1 MKHRTV
7 LSAIGLAL
15 AAAAFATPAIAA
27 PSEACDTASVQAMA
41 PPGATV
47 TSAVREY
54 SGLCRVNGYVT
65 TTNPGPNRVLFV
77 MALPD
82 AFNGRYV
89 YLGVGGA
96 AGALPN
102 MQPNLL
108 AKGYALAGSDGGTG
122 AKTGSDFSFQSDPA
136 KSLDFS
142 WRGVHVTAL
151 ATQQITR
158 AYYKREQMWRYISGC
173 SGGGNMGRTNAQ
185 RFGKGDFDGFLVGAV
200 AWPASLTMVNFFRIE
215 RHLQTH
221 PEGWIPP
228 ELTKKASAAILAAYD
243 ASDGATDGIIA
254 DQRNIDR
261 FDIDILRRVGFTPAQ
276 IETFNLIRE
285 PYKFPSGGL
294 RGDGFQPG
302 YSMTDISGW
311 SAFLLGRT
319 PPPWPS
325 TAAQSAPALIGS
337 GVPFAY
343 VMVDSKARAFAP
355 GTDFWTVS
363 DFARVLPLA
372 TNGGRDLPAGD
383 TMDHAK
389 LDASGAKMILYHGS
403 NDQADSYLD
412 TLLAYDVISKRYPNS
427 ANWLRTFVIPG
438 MLHCRG
444 GSGPTDADEQL
455 LEKLVSWVEKGEAP
469 DSVTANRMTPDK
481 GIDRRFLICA
491 EPRRARLNAPGLDPN
506 DAKNWNCGR

>member
-1 MKHRTV
+1 MKHRAV
-7 LSAIGLAL
+7 LSATGLAL
-15 AAAAFATPAIAA
+15 AAAAFAKPASAA
-27 PSEACDTASVQAMA
+27 PSEACDTETVQAMA
-41 PPGATV
+41 PAGATV
-47 TSAVREY
+47 AFAARE
-54 SGLCRVNGYVT
+54 GAICRISGYVT
-65 TTNPGPNRVLFV
+65 TTKPGPNRVLFQ

-82 AFNGRYV
+82 NFNGRYV

-96 AGALPN
+96 AGALPV
-102 MQPNLL
+102 MQPSLL

-122 AKTGSDFSFQSDPA
+122 AKTGADFSFQNDPA

-142 WRGVHVTAL
+142 WRGVHVTAQ
-151 ATQQITR
+151 ATQQIART
-158 AYYKREQMWRYISGC
+158 YYKREQMWRYIDGC

-185 RFGKGDFDGFLVGAV
+185 RFGKEDFDGFLVGAV

-221 PEGWIPP
+221 PDGWISP
-228 ELTKKASAAILAAYD
+228 ELTKKASAAILARYD
-243 ASDGATDGIIA
+243 ASDGAVDGIIA
-254 DQRNIDR
+254 DQRNIAD
-261 FDIDILRRVGFTPAQ
+261 FDVDILRQVGFSPAQ
-276 IETFNLIRE
+276 IETFNVIRNA
-285 PYKFPSGGL
+285 YKFPSGGL
-294 RGDGFQPG
+294 RGDGYQPG
-302 YSMTDISGW
+302 YSMTDVSGW

-325 TAAQSAPALIGS
+325 TATQPSAALLGS
-337 GVPFAY
+337 GVPFAW
-343 VMVDSKARAFAP
+343 VMVDSKARAYQP
-355 GTDFWTVS
+355 GVDFTTVTDFPK
-363 DFARVLPLA
+363 LLQLA
-372 TNGGRDLPAGD
+372 TNGGKDLPAGD

-427 ANWLRTFVIPG
+427 ANWLRTFIIPG

-455 LEKLVSWVEKGEAP
+455 LERLVTWVEKGEAP
-469 DSVTANRMTPDK
+469 NSVTANRMTPEK

-491 EPRRARLNAPGLDPN
+491 EPKRARLNAPGLDPA
-506 DAKNWNCGR
+506 DAKNWSCRD

>member
-1 MKHRTV
+1 M
-7 LSAIGLAL
+7 GLAL
-15 AAAAFATPAIAA
+15 GAAAYATPASAA

-41 PPGATV
+41 PAGATV
-47 TSAVREY
+47 AFAARE
-54 SGLCRVNGYVT
+54 GAICRVSGYVT
-65 TTNPGPNRVLFV
+65 TTNPGPNRVLFT

-82 AFNGRYV
+82 TFNGRYV

-96 AGALPN
+96 AGALPP

-122 AKTGSDFSFQSDPA
+122 AKTGADFSFQTDPA
-136 KSLDFS
+136 KALDFS

-158 AYYKREQMWRYISGC
+158 TYYNRPQMWRYISGC

-185 RFGKGDFDGFLVGAV
+185 RFGKADFDGFLVGAV
-200 AWPASLTMVNFFRIE
+200 AWPGSLTMVNFFRIE

-221 PEGWIPP
+221 PEGWISP
-228 ELTKKASAAILAAYD
+228 ELTKRASAAILAAYD

-254 DQRNIDR
+254 DQRNIAD
-261 FDIDILRRVGFTPAQ
+261 FNVDILRQVGFTPAQ
-276 IETFNLIRE
+276 IETFNLIRN

-294 RGDGFQPG
+294 RRDGFQPG
-302 YSMTDISGW
+302 YSMTDVSGW
-311 SAFLLGRT
+311 SAFLLGRR

-325 TAAQSAPALIGS
+325 TAAQPATALLAS

-343 VMVDSKARAFAP
+343 VMVDSKARAYAP
-355 GTDFWTVS
+355 GVDFSTVG
-363 DFARVLPLA
+363 DFNKILPLA
-372 TNGGRDLPAGD
+372 TNGGKDFPPGD
-383 TMDHAK
+383 TMDHGL
-389 LDASGAKMILYHGS
+389 LDASGAKMILYHGA

-455 LEKLVSWVEKGEAP
+455 LERLVAWVEKGEAP
-469 DSVTANRMTPDK
+469 DSVSANRMTPDK

-491 EPRRARLNAPGLDPN
+491 EPRRARLNAPGLDPA
-506 DAKNWNCGR
+506 DAKNWSCKS